1 MKIKNMEWTAK
12 DVMKTGVVTV
22 RPEIYVREL
31 ARILDERD
39 ISGAPVLDHHEEVV
53 GVVTKS
59 DLVHFQRTGEYSPDR
74 HAFFKQSDGGDV
86 PKGYHV
92 EIPDSTR
99 VSEIMTPAVFM
110 AREETPVASLAK
122 LMRRKHIH
130 RLFITRG
137 KKLVGVVTTMDLL
150 KVFERA
156 ERPAKKANRN
166 RKH

>member
-1 MKIKNMEWTAK
+1 MKIKNMDWTAR

-22 RPEIYVREL
+22 RPGIYVREL
-31 ARILDERD
+31 ARILDEKD
-39 ISGAPVLDHHEEVV
+39 ISGAPVLDHHEEIV

-74 HAFFKQSDGGDV
+74 HVFFKASDGGNV

-92 EIPDSTR
+92 EIPDRTR
-99 VSEIMTPAVFM
+99 VSEIMTPVIFM
-110 AREETPVASLAK
+110 ASEETPIASLAR

-150 KVFERA
+150 KVFEGCGRPA
-156 ERPAKKANRN
+156 ERPKRR